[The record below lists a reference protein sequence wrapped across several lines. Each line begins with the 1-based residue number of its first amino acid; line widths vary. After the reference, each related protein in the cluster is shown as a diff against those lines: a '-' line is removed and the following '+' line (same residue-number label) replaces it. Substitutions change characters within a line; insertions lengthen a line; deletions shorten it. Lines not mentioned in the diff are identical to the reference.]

1 MRLLTVILIAIINGS
16 YSYWA
21 SDFIG
26 LLIDLENEDQNQEVH
41 KTEVSNNEDNDL
53 LANLKNKISRFV
65 PDKNNFNFVEFLN
78 STQKEENIKVLE
90 NLIEAAKYIDHIY
103 ERQVFLQNPAIRKKL
118 MEESVTSPLARA
130 KLEYFD
136 IMKGPWDRLNNSEPF
151 AVETSKPHGGGFYPE
166 ENFDASKFRFYLAAH
181 EDERSALENPVTIV
195 KELNQTFPVVLQA
208 VPYSQEYNQFLE
220 PSANKL
226 MLAANLTEDIALN
239 TFLKSTAEAF
249 RTNNYVQANKDW
261 FALSNSGIQMAI
273 GPHNMDVDQLTGL
286 KAAFEAVVYIVDQ
299 DFNLKSNSKLRSGLA
314 KDIDLNL
321 ELDTLLPSLE
331 SNLPVDDNMKNPDI
345 LQRGRSDSVQDN
357 KLQNT
362 IKIAD
367 LVYSSGA
374 ARTPIQPLVFSLT
387 EKDTGVKKVLLR
399 NVLYAKHDQILTR
412 VANKLMK
419 VKQLKQG
426 NLDSDSS
433 LYIQIFHMISQSL
446 GPVYVGNQKNKGEI
460 EQVLGKSFPVLEY
473 CKSSVMGI
481 YNLMQKFKEEAL
493 VQEYRNKILF
503 TYIASLF
510 TNLHVETE
518 NSVKKV
524 ASAVLLN
531 KFLEERSIVR
541 LKDGRYQVNYYNVGI
556 TMTPLIKEFVT
567 LLYNGKQEDTDELIA
582 NYGVVKPVMEAA
594 LDTIKDLPVDIFP
607 FFPSKF

>member
-1 MRLLTVILIAIINGS
+1 MRLLTVILVVVINRS
-16 YSYWA
+16 HSYWV
-21 SDFIG
+21 SDFMG
-26 LLIDLENEDQNQEVH
+26 LLIDLQNEDQHREVQ
-41 KTEVSNNEDNDL
+41 KTQVGNNEDNDL
-53 LANLKNKISRFV
+53 LANLKNKMSLFV
-65 PDKNNFNFVEFLN
+65 PIKLDVDFIEFLN
-78 STQKEENIKVLE
+78 STQKEVLA
-90 NLIEAAKYIDHIY
+90 NLVKAAKYMDPIY
-103 ERQVFLQNPAIRKKL
+103 ERQIFLQNPIIKKRL
-118 MEESVTSPLARA
+118 FEESRTSPLANA
-130 KLEYFD
+130 KLEYFG

-151 AVETSKPHGGGFYPE
+151 AIETPKPRGGGFYPE

-181 EDERSALENPVTIV
+181 QDERSALESPVTIV
-195 KELNQTFPVVLQA
+195 KEPDQTFPAVLQA
-208 VPYSQEYNQFLE
+208 VPYSQEYSQFLE

-226 MLAANLTEDIALN
+226 LLAANLTEDLALN

-261 FALSNSGIQMAI
+261 FALNSGIQMAI
-273 GPHNMDVDQLTGL
+273 GPHDMDVDQLMGL

-299 DFNLKSNSKLRSGLA
+299 DFNLKSNSKFRSGLA

-321 ELDTLLPSLE
+321 DLDTLLPSLE

-524 ASAVLLN
+524 ASTVLLN

-582 NYGVVKPVMEAA
+582 NYGVVKPLMEAA

>member
-16 YSYWA
+16 YSYWV

-103 ERQVFLQNPAIRKKL
+103 ERQVFLQNPAIRKTL
-118 MEESVTSPLARA
+118 MEKSVTSPLARA

-195 KELNQTFPVVLQA
+195 KELHQTFPVVLQA

-299 DFNLKSNSKLRSGLA
+299 DFNLKSNSKSRSGPEV
-314 KDIDLNL
+314 DIDLKD
-321 ELDTLLPSLE
+321 LDNLLPVLE

-345 LQRGRSDSVQDN
+345 LQKGRSGSVTEN

-362 IKIAD
+362 IAIAD

-374 ARTPIQPLVFSLT
+374 ARTPIQPLVFTLA
-387 EKDTGVKKVLLR
+387 EKDTGVKKVLLQ
-399 NVLYAKHDQILTR
+399 NVLYAKHDQILTK

-419 VKQLKQG
+419 VKQLG
-426 NLDSDSS
+426 NLDSGSS
-433 LYIQIFHMISQSL
+433 LHIQLFHMVSQSL
-446 GPVYVGNQKNKGEI
+446 GPVYVSNDKNKGEI

-493 VQEYRNKILF
+493 IQEYRNKILF

-510 TNLHVETE
+510 TNLHAETE
-518 NSVKKV
+518 NSVKNI

-531 KFLEERSIVR
+531 KFLEKRSIMR
-541 LKDGRYQVNYYNVGI
+541 LKDGRYQVNYNNVEV
-556 TMTPLIKEFVT
+556 TMTTLLKEFVT
-567 LLYNGKQEDTDELIA
+567 LLYNGKQEDTEKMIA
-582 NYGVVKPVMEAA
+582 KYGVVKTVMKAA
-594 LDTIKDLPVDIFP
+594 LDNIKDLPVDIRP
-607 FFPSKF
+607 FYTERF